1 MNKIKVITKQP
12 GEMPHSVW
20 MSPELENLQGYV
32 GGYIEMFSVSADCV
46 IICNE
51 EGKILGYPYN
61 FTLQGEDFVGPVIF
75 AGVNGEELCDIPAA
89 FSEFRRLFPRLF
101 KVERAQI

>member
-32 GGYIEMFSVSADCV
+32 GGEYRNVQHF
-46 IICNE
+46 
-51 EGKILGYPYN
+51 
-61 FTLQGEDFVGPVIF
+61 F
-75 AGVNGEELCDIPAA
+75 
-89 FSEFRRLFPRLF
+89 
-101 KVERAQI
+101 